1 MESYSSSS
9 KLELG
14 NSLLHSVSASNDSSP
29 QSSNGDMKRKNCGG
43 GNGHLIP
50 TSVTGLTSDLSSLY
64 ALENLHHHHHHH
76 HSSGLTH
83 HSHHSSHHHNL
94 IGGGGNSSVTS
105 IAPST
110 SSTQSI
116 QSGAGSLLASGNA
129 LGLPGKFHTS
139 TFHVRLLKVLNQ
151 LRNFIRV
158 QPLSGQVIHSV

>member
-1 MESYSSSS
+1 MMESYSSSS

-29 QSSNGDMKRKNCGG
+29 QSSNGDMKRKTCSGGGGGGGGGG

-76 HSSGLTH
+76 HSSGLSH

-94 IGGGGNSSVTS
+94 IGGGGGGGNSSVTS

-116 QSGAGSLLASGNA
+116 QSGSGSLLSAGNA
-129 LGLPGKFHTS
+129 LGLPGKFS
-139 TFHVRLLKVLNQ
+139 
-151 LRNFIRV
+151 
-158 QPLSGQVIHSV
+158 IHIAHSMRI